1 MVENVTKKVVY
12 PGTFDPITNGH
23 LDVIIRALKLF
34 DKVLVTVADN
44 PDKSPLFNVDERMDM
59 VREATAVLGD
69 VEVDHFA
76 GLIVDYAKEKDACA
90 IIRGLR
96 AISDFEIEFQMA
108 LMNRHMDQDITT
120 VFLMPHDRY
129 THLNSS
135 IIREIASLGGD
146 ISDFVP
152 AKVKQRLEEKY
163 NKRQAT

>member
-1 MVENVTKKVVY
+1 MAKSGMRTVVY

-23 LDVIIRALKLF
+23 LDVITRALNLF
-34 DKVLVTVADN
+34 DKVIVAVAEN
-44 PDKSPLFNVDERMDM
+44 PDKVPLFTVEERLELI
-59 VREATAVLGD
+59 REAVKELSNI
-69 VEVDHFA
+69 ELDHFS
-76 GLIVDYAKEKDACA
+76 GLAVNYARDKGACA

-108 LMNRHMDQDITT
+108 LMNRHMDQNVAT

-135 IIREIASLGGD
+135 IIREIASMGGD

-152 AKVKQRLEEKY
+152 PVVEKALNEKY
-163 NKRQAT
+163 RHE

>member
-1 MVENVTKKVVY
+1 MAKSGMRTVVY

-23 LDVIIRALKLF
+23 LDVITRALNLF
-34 DKVLVTVADN
+34 DKVIVAVAEN
-44 PDKSPLFNVDERMDM
+44 PDKVPLFTVEERLELI
-59 VREATAVLGD
+59 REAVKELSNI
-69 VEVDHFA
+69 ELDHFS
-76 GLIVDYAKEKDACA
+76 GLAVNYARDKGACA

-108 LMNRHMDQDITT
+108 LMNRHMDQNVAT

-135 IIREIASLGGD
+135 IIREIAGMGGD

-152 AKVKQRLEEKY
+152 PVVEKALNEKY
-163 NKRQAT
+163 RHE

>member
-1 MVENVTKKVVY
+1 MRTVVY

-23 LDVIIRALKLF
+23 LDVIIRALNLF

-44 PDKSPLFNVDERMDM
+44 PDKHPLFSVNERLEMI
-59 VREATAVLGD
+59 REAVKDLGD
-69 VEVDHFA
+69 VEVEPFS
-76 GLIVDYAKEKDACA
+76 GLIVDYAKLNKACA

-96 AISDFEIEFQMA
+96 AISDFEVEFQMA
-108 LMNRHMDQDITT
+108 LMNRHMDQNIAT

-146 ISDFVP
+146 VSSYVP
-152 AKVKQRLEEKY
+152 AMVMKRLREKY
-163 NKRQAT
+163 NTS